1 MMLGVRT
8 STANKMFIFWIE
20 EHVQYD
26 TIRPTYF
33 RKGSLVYFVLARKG
47 FPLGHDSAW
56 LSRKPFLHV
65 YKLPCRTFSA
75 AGSSRLAQ
83 LVERE
88 TVNLEVVGSIPIL
101 RVQLTF
107 FIY

>member
-1 MMLGVRT
+1 
-8 STANKMFIFWIE
+8 MFIFWIE
-20 EHVQYD
+20 EHVQTTLEKVRWFILFWRGKD
-26 TIRPTYF
+26 
-33 RKGSLVYFVLARKG
+33 SLVE
-47 FPLGHDSAW
+47 HDSAW

-65 YKLPCRTFSA
+65 YNLPRRTFSA

-101 RVQLTF
+101 RVQLIF

>member
-1 MMLGVRT
+1 MMLGVAPLIKCSYFGLKSMYNTTLEKVRW
-8 STANKMFIFWIE
+8 FILFWRGK
-20 EHVQYD
+20 D
-26 TIRPTYF
+26 
-33 RKGSLVYFVLARKG
+33 SLVE
-47 FPLGHDSAW
+47 HDSAW
-56 LSRKPFLHV
+56 LSRKPFVLHV
-65 YKLPCRTFSA
+65 YNLPRKTFSA

>member
-1 MMLGVRT
+1 MMLGVR

-20 EHVQYD
+20 ELQYD
-26 TIRPTYF
+26 TQYDHF